1 MVGQRRVSAS
11 LGVAGLLRPG
21 AWTQARLAWRLLRDP
36 RVASKLKV
44 AVPVL
49 AALYVVSPIDLLPDF
64 LLGLGQVDDL
74 GVIGVAVVF
83 LSRVLPRLAPAD
95 VLDEHLTAMGLRE
108 PAREAIDADYRVR
121 R

>member
-1 MVGQRRVSAS
+1 MGQRRVSAP
-11 LGVAGLLRPG
+11 LGAAGLLRPG
-21 AWTQARLAWRLLRDP
+21 AWTEARLAWRLLRDP

-83 LSRVLPRLAPAD
+83 LLRVLPRLAPTE
-95 VLDEHLTAMGLRE
+95 VLDEHLAAMGLRE
-108 PAREAIDADYRVR
+108 PAKGAIETEFRVR